1 MNKAK
6 IEFAQRLL
14 AALEQAGVPAKPAVV
29 EREFNQRYWGKP
41 ITLYGVRLWL
51 RGETIPSHDKVLCL
65 AEWLG
70 VEPAT
75 LRYGDEVPKAARERG
90 KRWDEGIGYQER
102 EIFEFIPQA
111 AGAAAQ
117 GGARGHRRASASV
130 WGAAAGWKRLTPREM
145 AGKEAK
151 FELTEWPQIHGLS
164 NLSTMESGF
173 CRQSSTATTVTRS
186 SFRS

>member
-75 LRYGDEVPKAARERG
+75 LRYGDDVPKAARERS

-102 EIFEFIPQA
+102 EIFELFLKLPVPQRKV
-111 AGAAAQ
+111 
-117 GGARGHRRASASV
+117 AREVIVALARANGLLPLSGHS
-130 WGAAAGWKRLTPREM
+130 
-145 AGKEAK
+145 
-151 FELTEWPQIHGLS
+151 
-164 NLSTMESGF
+164 
-173 CRQSSTATTVTRS
+173 
-186 SFRS
+186 

>member
-102 EIFEFIPQA
+102 EIFELFLKLPVPQRKVA
-111 AGAAAQ
+111 REVIVALARAYGVLPLAGN
-117 GGARGHRRASASV
+117 G
-130 WGAAAGWKRLTPREM
+130 
-145 AGKEAK
+145 
-151 FELTEWPQIHGLS
+151 
-164 NLSTMESGF
+164 
-173 CRQSSTATTVTRS
+173 
-186 SFRS
+186 